1 VNQNLGALVLS
12 IVTHFDHIIEV
23 IINKG
28 SRYRARVHETNEI
41 FNTNKQ
47 AITTLLR
54 NIDKLRNFK
63 CTQVFWTSYAELSIW
78 L

>member
-28 SRYRARVHETNEI
+28 SRYRARVHEASE
-41 FNTNKQ
+41 FQ
-47 AITTLLR
+47 VYASLL
-54 NIDKLRNFK
+54 DFLR
-63 CTQVFWTSYAELSIW
+63 
-78 L
+78 